1 LTAPRIS
8 ERTTFPLAFTSR
20 FTLST
25 TSRNTSFF
33 RYRIPSDRHETAF
46 VTAIGGRGAASSLCD
61 SCVIYLRRAVSRLS
75 APTGMAKK
83 GRNALLE
90 DLRLGRLRVAD
101 VG

>member
-46 VTAIGGRGAASSLCD
+46 VTAIGGRTCASSLCD
-61 SCVIYLRRAVSRLS
+61 SCVMYLRAVSVRT
-75 APTGMAKK
+75 TGV
-83 GRNALLE
+83 
-90 DLRLGRLRVAD
+90 RVPRTP
-101 VG
+101 GGS